1 MERLEQIDFK
11 MYDKSIFSNKHL
23 CDQKEKNHQ
32 MMELLG
38 IIKNEKNN
46 LQKLLE
52 ELQGRLYEIQL
63 KIGEEAAEI

>member
-1 MERLEQIDFK
+1 
-11 MYDKSIFSNKHL
+11 
-23 CDQKEKNHQ
+23 

-63 KIGEEAAEI
+63 KIGEEAAEIWTFICIIIITQSMQ